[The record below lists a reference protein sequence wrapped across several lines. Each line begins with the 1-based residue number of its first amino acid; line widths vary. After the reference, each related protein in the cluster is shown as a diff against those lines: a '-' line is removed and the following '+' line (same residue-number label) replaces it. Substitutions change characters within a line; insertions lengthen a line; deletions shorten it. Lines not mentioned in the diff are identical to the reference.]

1 MIARLIVLAVAA
13 GLAAPAASVA
23 APAASSCSSVSDLG
37 WSARG
42 LAKYMPL
49 SSPWWS
55 GYRHVP
61 ALPAPS
67 SCGGA
72 AGDAVAVAVSAQG
85 RFARL
90 YLSFPSAPTSRQWSQ
105 RYVALIRQA
114 IATDD
119 ATLRA
124 AGVWA
129 QARADSFNLSMNCG
143 VSPNPPGAC
152 DNGTLPSSASY
163 EMRMISG
170 VVPSAVAADRLALTG
185 LLSRP
190 YAGGAT

>member
-1 MIARLIVLAVAA
+1 MIARLVVLVVAA

-23 APAASSCSSVSDLG
+23 APAISTCSTVADLG

-42 LAKYMPL
+42 LARYMPL
-49 SSPWWS
+49 SSPWWA
-55 GYRHVP
+55 GYRQVP
-61 ALPAPS
+61 ALPAPT

-72 AGDAVAVAVSAQG
+72 AGDAASAAVAAQA

-90 YLSFPSAPTSRQWSQ
+90 YLSFPSAPTSRQWAQ
-105 RYVALIRQA
+105 RYVALVRQA

-119 ATLRA
+119 ATLKA
-124 AGVWA
+124 VGVWA
-129 QARADSFNLSMNCG
+129 QTRADQLNLSMRCG

-170 VVPSAVAADRLALTG
+170 VVPSTVAADRLALTG